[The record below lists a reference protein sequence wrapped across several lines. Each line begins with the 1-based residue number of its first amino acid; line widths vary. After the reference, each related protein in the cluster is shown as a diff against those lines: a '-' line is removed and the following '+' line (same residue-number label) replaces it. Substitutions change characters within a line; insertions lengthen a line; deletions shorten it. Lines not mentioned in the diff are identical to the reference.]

1 MSPAQLAR
9 RNRSNLEAMFIAL
22 VALLLAV
29 AAFAVAGQLADDDD
43 GSALDAGT
51 GNESAA
57 PREAELALSSADEG
71 EHEHSG
77 SGEEGHSHESG
88 DASHDDGHASGT
100 HDDNHA
106 SGTHDDNHSSG
117 THDDNHAGGTHD
129 DNHSSG
135 THDDNDD
142 GHGSHTTTPGDTT
155 AGHDDGHNHG
165 PTIPGQTTVP
175 HDDGHNHGTPPT
187 TTADSD
193 DTTPTTHDHGTV
205 TTVPGD
211 TTPTTTHDHTDGP
224 NVQLADL
231 PPDLRTTIVNATNS
245 ILQYNTPAKA
255 SAAGWQRLTKYF
267 PGIAAHFGNLGWVI
281 DTTSVFDPTK
291 VDILL
296 FGKGPEAPLV
306 GINYIL
312 YSPDGP
318 PEGFPGDLDGWH
330 RHANLC
336 LLNGVIVGEA
346 PDGGSCPDGQTEIY
360 FGDYWL
366 LHVWSIAGWESPEG
380 IFSHYNSRV

>member
-9 RNRSNLEAMFIAL
+9 RNRSDLEAMFIAL
-22 VALLLAV
+22 LALLLAV
-29 AAFAVAGQLADDDD
+29 AAFAVVGHLADDDD
-43 GSALDAGT
+43 GAAVDVGSGSGT
-51 GNESAA
+51 ESAEEQ
-57 PREAELALSSADEG
+57 REAALALATSDEA
-71 EHEHSG
+71 EHEHAD
-77 SGEEGHSHESG
+77 G
-88 DASHDDGHASGT
+88 DATHDEHADGT
-100 HDDNHA
+100 HDDNHSSGTHDDTHA
-106 SGTHDDNHSSG
+106 DGTHDDTHADGTHDDNHSSG
-117 THDDNHAGGTHD
+117 THDDNNT
-129 DNHSSG
+129 
-135 THDDNDD
+135 D
-142 GHGSHTTTPGDTT
+142 GHSHTTTPGDTT
-155 AGHDDGHNHG
+155 PDGHNHG

-187 TTADSD
+187 TTAGSAG
-193 DTTPTTHDHGTV
+193 TTPTTTHDHGTV

-211 TTPTTTHDHTDGP
+211 TTPTTDGHSHTDGP

-231 PPDLRTTIVNATNS
+231 PPDIRTAVTNATNS
-245 ILQYNTPAKA
+245 ILQYNTTAKA
-255 SAAGWQRLTKYF
+255 AAGGWQKLTQYF
-267 PGIAAHFGNLGWVI
+267 PGIAAHYGNLGLVL

-296 FGKGPEAPLV
+296 FNGTGSAAQLV

-312 YSPDGP
+312 YSPGGP
-318 PEGFPGDLDGWH
+318 PEGFPGDFDGWH

-346 PDGGSCPDGQTEIY
+346 PEGGNCPAGQTEIF
-360 FGDYWL
+360 FGNYWL